1 MSVYNIIF
9 QSSTID
15 GWFSAYLTA
24 KMVATSKDDLVYFH
38 PIDAKNPSTWPEP
51 EKLANASLSKKT
63 TSMPERQGK
72 AFCFFIDCTINN
84 AEYLVDVCK
93 EYSCPQPKG
102 EDKVVSNSNY
112 NIIVIDN
119 NPAAAAIDE
128 KSGILVKH
136 NPKATTISLVWQ
148 HFEMAHAAM
157 PEWVQQ
163 IDRIESWSMESI
175 DNAIRENLLE
185 ICRMPTMG
193 LIVKALDKTEEYI
206 ATFSDKQKAA
216 AFLQEGEE
224 KLKAKISSFE
234 PLLSATSSI
243 TMTADSCTKYGFP
256 TEWVGKTF
264 LYVNTTGHAPDSSE
278 LAACAFAR
286 FGGDAFVNFR
296 RRTHSGSAPIYVYSA
311 RAAPSS
317 DLSLIQPGSP
327 FKGFEKSAGAVISSV
342 ERCVPFVSI

>member
-9 QSSTID
+9 QSNSID

-24 KMVATSKDDLVYFH
+24 KTAATYKDDLVYFH

-51 EKLANASLSKKT
+51 EKLAPAKKT
-63 TSMPERQGK
+63 SSMPERQTASNGK
-72 AFCFFIDCTINN
+72 AFCFFIDCTITN
-84 AEYLVDVCK
+84 AEYILDISK
-93 EYSCPQPKG
+93 
-102 EDKVVSNSNY
+102 DF

-148 HFEMAHAAM
+148 HFEMAYASM

-163 IDRIESWSMESI
+163 IDRIESWSMEAT
-175 DNAIRENLLE
+175 DAAIRENLLE

-193 LIVKALDKTEEYI
+193 LLVNALAKTEEYI
-206 ATFSDKQKAA
+206 ASFTNKEKAA
-216 AFLQEGEE
+216 AFLHDGEE

-234 PLLSATSSI
+234 PLLAATKSI
-243 TMTADSCTKYGFP
+243 TLTDDSCAKYGFP
-256 TEWVGKTF
+256 AEWVGKTF

-278 LAACAFAR
+278 LASCAFAR

-296 RRTHSGSAPIYVYSA
+296 RRTHPGSAPLYVYSA
-311 RAAPSS
+311 RASPSS

-327 FKGFEKSAGAVISSV
+327 FKGFEKSAGAIISSV
-342 ERCVPFVSI
+342 ERCVPFVSL